1 VTNLV
6 TKDERQETKM
16 MKGLNGNHMIMVA
29 KPTMI
34 DDEQLVAGWH
44 ERETCPAI
52 ARRLG
57 VNQEWLT
64 LQWRRLRQQ
73 GKLPKDRRRNASLSR
88 ADDDAVNDRLDGRDG
103 RPDLKTRDR
112 LLRRLIAVHG
122 EPRFDLFNFGRGR

>member
-1 VTNLV
+1 VTNLA
-6 TKDERQETKM
+6 TKDERQETKI
-16 MKGLNGNHMIMVA
+16 MKGLNGNHMIMVV

-34 DDEQLVAGWH
+34 DDEQLVALWH

-57 VNQEWLT
+57 VNQEWLM
-64 LQWRRLRQQ
+64 LQWRRLQQ
-73 GKLPKDRRRNASLSR
+73 HGKLPEDRRRNASLSR
-88 ADDDAVNDRLDGRDG
+88 AAVEADGRDG

-112 LLRRLIAVHG
+112 LLKRLIAVHG